1 MTGRDRTMP
10 LAMALETVQTEIAQ
24 ALCTVDEAEI
34 EALLSTLLRAR
45 RIFVIG
51 TGRVGLGA
59 QAFAMRLMHLGMS
72 AYWIGDAITPSV
84 GSGDVWLA
92 CSGSGET
99 AAVRVLTQLAAQ
111 RGAEVATIT
120 RQPQGTIGRLA
131 GTIVRLMPFGEV
143 GSATSVSVQPMTSQF
158 EQSLFLLLDA
168 VVLMLMERLG
178 QTDAMI
184 RQRHFNLE
192 R

>member
-1 MTGRDRTMP
+1 MR
-10 LAMALETVQTEIAQ
+10 LKAALTIVQEEIAQ
-24 ALCTVDEAEI
+24 ALNSVDEGEV
-34 EALLSTLLRAR
+34 EALIQALLRAR

-59 QAFAMRLMHLGMS
+59 QAFAMRLMHLGLT
-72 AYWIGDAITPSV
+72 AYWIGDAITPAV
-84 GSGDVWLA
+84 GPGDLWLA

-99 AAVRVLTQLAAQ
+99 AVIRALTQLAAQ

-120 RQPQGTIGRLA
+120 RQPQATIGRLA
-131 GTIVRLMPFGEV
+131 STVVRLMPEED
-143 GSATSVSVQPMTSQF
+143 ARHRLPMSVQPMTTQF
-158 EQSLFLLLDA
+158 EQSLALLLDA
-168 VVLMLMERLG
+168 VVLLIMERLG

>member
-1 MTGRDRTMP
+1 MR
-10 LAMALETVQTEIAQ
+10 LKAALTIVQEEIAQ
-24 ALCTVDEAEI
+24 ALNSVDEGEV
-34 EALLSTLLRAR
+34 EALIQALLRAR

-59 QAFAMRLMHLGMS
+59 QAFAMRLMHLGLT
-72 AYWIGDAITPSV
+72 AYWIGDAITPAV
-84 GSGDVWLA
+84 GPGDLWLA

-99 AAVRVLTQLAAQ
+99 AVIRALTQLAAKQ
-111 RGAEVATIT
+111 GAEVASVT
-120 RQPQGTIGRLA
+120 RQPQATVGKLA
-131 GTIVRLMPFGEV
+131 STVVRLMPEAEDG
-143 GSATSVSVQPMTSQF
+143 GGMPASVQPMTAQF
-158 EQSLFLLLDA
+158 EQSLALLLDA
-168 VVLMLMERLG
+168 VVLMVMERLG